1 MKTVGLIINTEK
13 KEKKSVEK
21 GADSKNE
28 KVQKQK

>member
-1 MKTVGLIINTEK
+1 MRTIGLIVE

-28 KVQKQK
+28 KVQEQK

>member
-1 MKTVGLIINTEK
+1 MKRIGLIVKE
-13 KEKKSVEK
+13 EKKSVEK